1 MKKFLAVL
9 GVLCFLSPVTGA
21 RAADDADAQALSG
34 DDLYE
39 ASQDVRQKH
48 EQMLYPTVL
57 VRGGDSSTGSGT
69 VIFSDQYE
77 GEWVSLI
84 LTNWHVVRGSINV
97 AKEWDSQRQEKVEKE
112 VRRPVHVDL
121 WDYNNYSEA
130 IGTIGR
136 RALIVAWDKDLD
148 LALLQIQDKERPLP
162 YVAALYPE
170 DEDDGPWIFQQ
181 VFAVGA
187 GLGKPPFPTE
197 GLLAGFGRDKNGKGL
212 WMATAP
218 IVFGNSGGALFVSSP
233 RDTFELIGV
242 PSMISAYGWG
252 NIVTHMAWSR
262 PIPEIRSFLRNNS
275 YGFVLGDEPV
285 EDEEEDSIN

>member
-1 MKKFLAVL
+1 MKKFLAVF
-9 GVLCFLSPVTGA
+9 GVLCFLSPVVWAG
-21 RAADDADAQALSG
+21 G
-34 DDLYE
+34 LYE

-57 VRGGDSSTGSGT
+57 VRGSDNSSGSGT
-69 VIFSDQYE
+69 VIFSDQNE

-97 AKEWDSQRQEKVEKE
+97 TNEWDPRKQEKVEKE

-148 LALLQIQDKERPLP
+148 LALLQVQDKERALP
-162 YVAALYPE
+162 YVAELYPE
-170 DEDDGPWIFQQ
+170 GKDEGPWIFQQ

-197 GLLAGFGRDKNGKGL
+197 GLLAGFSRDKNGKKL

-242 PSMISAYGWG
+242 PSMVSAYGWG

-275 YGFVLGDEPV
+275 YGFILGDEPV
-285 EDEEEDSIN
+285 VDEDEDEDEEDNIN

>member
-1 MKKFLAVL
+1 M
-9 GVLCFLSPVTGA
+9 
-21 RAADDADAQALSG
+21 
-34 DDLYE
+34 YE

-57 VRGGDSSTGSGT
+57 VRGSGSSSGSGT
-69 VIFSDQYE
+69 VIFSDRRE

-84 LTNWHVVRGSINV
+84 LTNWHVVRGNINV
-97 AKEWDSQRQEKVEKE
+97 TDEWDSQRQEKVEKE

-148 LALLQIQDKERPLP
+148 LALLQVQDRERPLP
-162 YVAALYPE
+162 YVAELYPE
-170 DEDDGPWIFQQ
+170 DKDDGPWIFQQ
-181 VFAVGA
+181 VFAVGS

-262 PIPEIRSFLRNNS
+262 PIPEIRLFLRNNS

-285 EDEEEDSIN
+285 EDEEEDNIN

>member
-1 MKKFLAVL
+1 MKRFLAVL
-9 GVLCFLSPVTGA
+9 GLLCLFSPVAWAGN
-21 RAADDADAQALSG
+21 
-34 DDLYE
+34 LYE
-39 ASQDVRQKH
+39 ASEDVRQKH
-48 EQMLYPTVL
+48 EEMLYPTVL
-57 VRGGDSSTGSGT
+57 VRGSDKSTGSGT
-69 VIFSDQYE
+69 VIYSDLYDK
-77 GEWVSLI
+77 EWVSLI
-84 LTNWHVVRGSINV
+84 LTNWHVVRGSISV
-97 AKEWDSQRQEKVEKE
+97 GKEWDSKLQENVEKE

-136 RALIVAWDKDLD
+136 RALIMAWDKDLD
-148 LALLQIQDKERPLP
+148 LALLQVQDKERALP
-162 YVAALYPE
+162 YVAELYPE
-170 DEDDGPWIFQQ
+170 DRDDGPWIFQQ

-197 GLLAGFGRDKNGKGL
+197 GLLAGFARDKNGKKL

-242 PSMISAYGWG
+242 PSMVSAYGWG
-252 NIVTHMAWSR
+252 NIVSHMAWSR

-275 YGFVLGDEPV
+275 YGFILGDEPV
-285 EDEEEDSIN
+285 VDEEEEDSIN

>member
-9 GVLCFLSPVTGA
+9 GFLCFLSPTVW
-21 RAADDADAQALSG
+21 ADS
-34 DDLYE
+34 LYE

-48 EQMLYPTVL
+48 EEMLYPTVL
-57 VRGGDSSTGSGT
+57 VRGSDNSSGSGT
-69 VIFSDQYE
+69 VIFSDQND

-84 LTNWHVVRGSINV
+84 LTNWHVIRGSINV
-97 AKEWDSQRQEKVEKE
+97 TNEWDSRKQEKVEKE

-136 RALIVAWDKDLD
+136 RALIMAWDKDLD
-148 LALLQIQDKERPLP
+148 LALLQVQDKERALP
-162 YVAALYPE
+162 YVAELYPE
-170 DEDDGPWIFQQ
+170 DRDDGPWIFQQ

-197 GLLAGFGRDKNGKGL
+197 GLLAGFARDKNGKKL
-212 WMATAP
+212 WMATGP
-218 IVFGNSGGALFVSSP
+218 IVFSP
-233 RDTFELIGV
+233 RDTFEPIGV
-242 PSMISAYGWG
+242 PSMVSAYGWG
-252 NIVTHMAWSR
+252 NIVSHMAWSR

-275 YGFVLGDEPV
+275 YGFILGDEPV
-285 EDEEEDSIN
+285 VDEEEEDSIN